1 MRLFLALPTVSFV
14 LIMTGNL
21 YAQSED
27 EGQSRRGRG
36 FDIMR
41 FDENKDGKV
50 SKDEVPE
57 RMRSFFDR
65 LDPNNDGSID
75 QSEIDG
81 MRSRFGGGRERRGSD
96 RGGRSRERGGRSG
109 GFDVLRFDKNKD
121 GKVTKE
127 EVPERLRSFFS
138 RMDPNGDDVIDAK
151 EIEERQ
157 SSSREASDESRSGRS
172 SRGDRSDASGS
183 TTYQPRNRSS
193 DDKDTPA
200 AAMVDG
206 KLRFAFRYQPWSD
219 VLDWFAENANLSLH
233 ANEIPSGTC
242 NYTDPDLYTP
252 DQALDRINELMIAQG
267 FILILKNVPFTAG
280 PWKSRFP
287 PVWYLRFR

>member
-121 GKVTKE
+121 GIVKINRQKNYIE
-127 EVPERLRSFFS
+127 NLNSLPMPAWDLINMKQFEMKLDEVY
-138 RMDPNGDDVIDAK
+138 N
-151 EIEERQ
+151 
-157 SSSREASDESRSGRS
+157 
-172 SRGDRSDASGS
+172 
-183 TTYQPRNRSS
+183 
-193 DDKDTPA
+193 
-200 AAMVDG
+200 
-206 KLRFAFRYQPWSD
+206 
-219 VLDWFAENANLSLH
+219 
-233 ANEIPSGTC
+233 
-242 NYTDPDLYTP
+242 
-252 DQALDRINELMIAQG
+252 
-267 FILILKNVPFTAG
+267 KNIG
-280 PWKSRFP
+280 
-287 PVWYLRFR
+287 